1 MWISS
6 SELGRNI
13 LTLLKGNIFAQ
24 ALPILCM
31 PLLTRLYTPES
42 FGVFTLYLSI
52 VLSFTSIV
60 GLRYEYGILLP
71 KKNLIAWHLLILAA
85 KITLII
91 SVVIG
96 IIFISISVQIAD
108 LLQSSALTPWLALV
122 GFNILIIGMTQLLT
136 FWFNRNKQYKLITN
150 QRMLQSTSS
159 NGTQI
164 ILGLGFN
171 FGVSGLILGNLFG
184 QLITL
189 VYSVKRIFP
198 SEYNHQSKPKKI
210 EKKLLNHFKRL
221 PLYNAPTALIDALR
235 LNGINVLLSA
245 FFSISSLG
253 QFALAW
259 RLLQSPISLINGALS
274 QVYYQHFT
282 QLPHKERHPFLCS
295 CIKKSFVIGILP
307 FTVLY
312 FISEWLFIL
321 LFGEEWRQ
329 AGYICSILVPWLFL
343 NFITSPISSIYVV
356 LKQEKILLIF
366 SIFYMII
373 PLGIIFFINDNL
385 ADTLIYVSS
394 TMSLLLLIFIFIA
407 LSLTKKYANQ

>member
-6 SELGRNI
+6 SDLRRNI

-42 FGVFTLYLSI
+42 FGIFTLYLSI
-52 VLSFTSIV
+52 VLSLASIA

-71 KKNLIAWHLLILAA
+71 KKNFIAWRLLILAA

-96 IIFISISVQIAD
+96 IIFILMSVQIAD
-108 LLQSSALTPWLALV
+108 LLKNSALTPWLALV
-122 GFNILIIGMTQLLT
+122 GFNILIIGMTQLFT

-150 QRMLQSTSS
+150 QRILQSTAS

-164 ILGLGFN
+164 ILGLGFH

-189 VYSVKRIFP
+189 SYSIKKALPNKF
-198 SEYNHQSKPKKI
+198 NKKSKPKKI
-210 EKKLLNHFKRL
+210 EKKLLNHFKSL

-259 RLLQSPISLINGALS
+259 RLLQSPIALINGALS

-282 QLPHKERHPFLCS
+282 QLPNKERHSFLCS
-295 CIKKSFVIGILP
+295 CIKKSFIIGILP

-329 AGYICSILVPWLFL
+329 AGYICSILIPWLFL

>member
-1 MWISS
+1 MRIFSS
-6 SELGRNI
+6 PLGRNI

-31 PLLTRLYTPES
+31 PLLTRLYTPED
-42 FGVFTLYLSI
+42 FGIFTLYLSI
-52 VLSFTSIV
+52 VLSLASIA

-71 KKNLIAWHLLILAA
+71 KKNFIAWHLLILAA

-91 SVVIG
+91 SIIIG
-96 IIFISISVQIAD
+96 IFFIVMSVQIAD
-108 LLQSSALTPWLALV
+108 LLKNSALTPWLGLV

-150 QRMLQSTSS
+150 QRMLQSTAS

-164 ILGLGFN
+164 ILGFGFH
-171 FGVSGLILGNLFG
+171 FGVSGLILGNIFS

-189 VYSVKRIFP
+189 AYSIKIVSLNEFNNK
-198 SEYNHQSKPKKI
+198 SKPKKI
-210 EKKLLNHFKRL
+210 EKKLLTHFKRL
-221 PLYNAPTALIDALR
+221 PLYNAPTALIDSLR

-245 FFSISSLG
+245 FFSVSSLG

-259 RLLQSPISLINGALS
+259 RLLQSPISLINGTLS

-282 QLPHKERHPFLCS
+282 QLPYNERHSFLCS
-295 CIKKSFVIGILP
+295 CIKKSFIIGILP

-312 FISEWLFIL
+312 FISEWLFIF

-329 AGYICSILVPWLFL
+329 AGYICSILIPWLFL

-366 SIFYMII
+366 SIFYMTI
-373 PLGIIFFINDNL
+373 PLGIIFFINNNL
-385 ADTLIYVSS
+385 NDTLIYVSNA
-394 TMSLLLLIFIFIA
+394 MSLLLLIFILIA
-407 LSLTKKYANQ
+407 LFLTKKHAK